1 MINIEVICKPRGCGK
16 TYDLIMESART
27 GIPILT
33 AYNSRYITDQ
43 ARYMGVKIH
52 QPMSV
57 QEYKYFKSNRSLLN
71 SKDWKGK
78 LLIDEVD
85 NVLEQLLGIHVE
97 TVTCTP
103 DSMNGK
109 EKFNMFEIDNSIH
122 NCELYINRNGIVFE
136 NSIYISDKITDI
148 NIIVPNKVVEVT
160 FADRKKEKMVC
171 HEEDTFNLR
180 NCLFIAIAKH
190 LYKKD
195 YTFEGIEWKAF
206 ELTRLK
212 KYVKI
217 VDSAL
222 KAYEKKQKDI
232 ARIEEESKAEQE
244 RIERKRAK
252 RQAYKERRVAKRE
265 QEEMD
270 KQIAIQREAYI
281 QAMKCIKDS
290 ENVANN

>member
-1 MINIEVICKPRGCGK
+1 MYSAKEIGINIP
-16 TYDLIMESART
+16 
-27 GIPILT
+27 
-33 AYNSRYITDQ
+33 
-43 ARYMGVKIH
+43 
-52 QPMSV
+52 QPMTLDEYRRFKENGSLSV
-57 QEYKYFKSNRSLLN
+57 HRGWN
-71 SKDWKGK
+71 GK
-78 LLIDEVD
+78 VLIDEVD
-85 NVLEQLLGIHVE
+85 EFLERVLDANVEK
-97 TVTCTP
+97 VTCTP
-103 DSMNGK
+103 DFMN
-109 EKFNMFEIDNSIH
+109 ERNNNMDYFKSK
-122 NCELYINRNGIVFE
+122 L
-136 NSIYISDKITDI
+136 IYNEYGNLKMISGNITDI

-160 FADRKKEKMVC
+160 FADGEKEKMIC

-222 KAYEKKQKDI
+222 KAYENKQKDI
-232 ARIEEESKAEQE
+232 AKLEEESKAEQE

-252 RQAYKERRVAKRE
+252 RQAIKERRAAKKE

-270 KQIAIQREAYI
+270 KQIAIQKEAYI
-281 QAMKCIKDS
+281 QAMRYMEDS
-290 ENVANN
+290 GDITTN

>member
-27 GIPILT
+27 RTPILT
-33 AYNSRYITDQ
+33 PCNSKYIMYL
-43 ARYMGVKIH
+43 ARENGINIP
-52 QPMSV
+52 QPMTFNEYRRFRENGGLSV
-57 QEYKYFKSNRSLLN
+57 DIGWN
-71 SKDWKGK
+71 GK
-78 LLIDEVD
+78 VLIDEVD
-85 NVLEQLLGIHVE
+85 EFLERVLDANVEK
-97 TVTCTP
+97 VTCTP
-103 DSMNGK
+103 DSMN
-109 EKFNMFEIDNSIH
+109 E
-122 NCELYINRNGIVFE
+122 RNNDMDYF
-136 NSIYISDKITDI
+136 SSKLIYNEYGNLKIIRGNITDI
-148 NIIVPNKVVEVT
+148 NIIVQNKVVEVT
-160 FADRKKEKMVC
+160 FADGEKEKMIC

-232 ARIEEESKAEQE
+232 AKLEENHKAEQE

-252 RQAYKERRVAKRE
+252 RQAYKERRVAKKE

-270 KQIAIQREAYI
+270 KQIAIQKEAYI
-281 QAMKCIKDS
+281 QAIKYMEDS
-290 ENVANN
+290 GNVATN

>member
-1 MINIEVICKPRGCGK
+1 MIKITINSCIKEIINKYSTNPIVVGSKENIE
-16 TYDLIMESART
+16 IMNEVERLENEIMFLTGRDIDYMTKFYENIMYFYSNNSAQCYVW
-27 GIPILT
+27 ILH
-33 AYNSRYITDQ
+33 RI
-43 ARYMGVKIH
+43 K
-52 QPMSV
+52 
-57 QEYKYFKSNRSLLN
+57 E
-71 SKDWKGK
+71 K
-78 LLIDEVD
+78 LLEGYTLYDIISFLQGNKYTSYRMEDNYMMPLSAEQMEVYSRIIGRYC
-85 NVLEQLLGIHVE
+85 V
-97 TVTCTP
+97 
-103 DSMNGK
+103 SK
-109 EKFNMFEIDNSIH
+109 EE
-122 NCELYINRNGIVFE
+122 
-136 NSIYISDKITDI
+136 ITDI

-160 FADRKKEKMVC
+160 FADGKKEKMIC

-232 ARIEEESKAEQE
+232 AKLEEENKAEQE

-252 RQAYKERRVAKRE
+252 RQAYKERRDAKRE

-270 KQIAIQREAYI
+270 KQIAIQKEAYI

>member
-1 MINIEVICKPRGCGK
+1 MIKISEVELFNYQPPVWWYKRRIEDEEIATMRRFVGRKDFVMINVICEHLRAKSSCWDEYIGNLCK
-16 TYDLIMESART
+16 INKMLLA
-27 GIPILT
+27 GISVSKIVVLLQE
-33 AYNSRYITDQ
+33 NRYLSYG
-43 ARYMGVKIH
+43 RENCMFSPEKYEKIISH
-52 QPMSV
+52 
-57 QEYKYFKSNRSLLN
+57 Y
-71 SKDWKGK
+71 
-78 LLIDEVD
+78 
-85 NVLEQLLGIHVE
+85 
-97 TVTCTP
+97 C
-103 DSMNGK
+103 
-109 EKFNMFEIDNSIH
+109 
-122 NCELYINRNGIVFE
+122 INRE
-136 NSIYISDKITDI
+136 EITDI

-160 FADRKKEKMVC
+160 FADGKKEKMVC

-232 ARIEEESKAEQE
+232 AKLEEENKAEQE

-252 RQAYKERRVAKRE
+252 RQAYKERRDAKRE

-270 KQIAIQREAYI
+270 KQIAIQKEVYI
-281 QAMKCIKDS
+281 QAMKYMKDS
-290 ENVANN
+290 GNVANN